1 MEVVLNRAL
10 VFFIQTVFDFFVYV
24 FILRLLFQVA
34 RCDYYNPVIQIIVK
48 ITDPVV
54 KPLRRIIPSL
64 GPIDT
69 STLLVAI
76 VLSCFEKIIFV
87 WLAGMPF
94 NALGIVVWSFG
105 TVLGAIINVY
115 FFAIIIQALMSW
127 FVTQP
132 TPISNLLRT
141 LNEPV
146 LGRIRRALPGMS
158 GLDISPLIA
167 LIGLQL
173 INIVLIG
180 PITHAGMKML

>member
-76 VLSCFEKIIFV
+76 VLSCFEK
-87 WLAGMPF
+87 
-94 NALGIVVWSFG
+94 
-105 TVLGAIINVY
+105 
-115 FFAIIIQALMSW
+115 
-127 FVTQP
+127 
-132 TPISNLLRT
+132 
-141 LNEPV
+141 
-146 LGRIRRALPGMS
+146 
-158 GLDISPLIA
+158 
-167 LIGLQL
+167 
-173 INIVLIG
+173 
-180 PITHAGMKML
+180 